1 MVLLV
6 AQTQHPALGVIARSC
21 HTPEPDGLP
30 VSIVARV
37 VLLRR
42 DACICLTCFTTG
54 TRSAG
59 LRLIRQPRS
68 LYLLVLVRSLEPPYC
83 MLAVAPGS

>member
-6 AQTQHPALGVIARSC
+6 AQTQPPALGAIARSC

-37 VLLRR
+37 VLLRC

-59 LRLIRQPRS
+59 LRLLVIRQPRS
-68 LYLLVLVRSLEPPYC
+68 LYLLVLGCAARI
-83 MLAVAPGS
+83 